1 MIKVNKNAK
10 LVLLVSSYTDLNSYK
25 NYFSKIDS
33 AGVSILK
40 IPKINFP
47 VTTVWKKELLTPLD
61 DYISNIV
68 HTILGI
74 LVLHDHGDIL
84 AFLPDLHD
92 LKKTAGILKKQL
104 IKLQLYEVDYY
115 LVYENAI
122 YALDY
127 KILLSSKRT
136 VFLSSDCAEETVF
149 PSVRFVVDCGI
160 KKVKFYDSDAER
172 DIPKLTFISCQR
184 AKLRK
189 TLAGDSNPGICYRIY
204 SKKNYY
210 LDMPKKD
217 YPEILRVNPYNT
229 IIQIFHYRFGKYL
242 KSDFIEFFSENI
254 QYDIIKDL
262 QKLEVLK
269 SNSVTALGRNIMN
282 LPFHPKYSK
291 LILLALEQGLA
302 FEAVILIAFFANK
315 QNIFVHSDNEK
326 QQRIIDVV
334 KFQLTMNESD
344 TFTYLYLYKNW
355 MKVGFN
361 VEFCKKY
368 FLNPDVMN
376 KINVCVF
383 EICSFIKSCLGKK
396 IKESISDLKNCY
408 LHLTEILLQCFHQN
422 LCVYTGHSKSGYRVL
437 SSFSVAFIHPT
448 SVVNQ
453 MENTPQFILYNHI
466 MLDKNNLLHITAI
479 PSDLIM
485 KALGNNVLQFSHED
499 LFEKTLTCRV
509 IEPVG
514 EEVMNEMLLG
524 SNGTKLKSIE
534 EQIRKETGSD
544 LIFLE
549 VFLSKGCVNIYALPN
564 SIDCAQCVV
573 EDMLK
578 NKFDYLL
585 NEQNFEILELNYNQ
599 NKISFLMDWSK
610 GAVAISL
617 RQISQEESINTFHEI
632 NNDTDT
638 FMGVCDSPYFPY
650 QLCFAWIRRPC
661 SGKAYVNFS
670 DEENFT
676 FARKLA
682 LRYINIF
689 GFELFFQISNKR
701 ENQLCIS
708 GLPPEINVN
717 DLKQEL
723 QLLTPYSKIDSIQL
737 EYIQPFKTSD
747 NDLISL
753 RSMIADVCQEFI
765 TLGEFD
771 VTIPNPDPKDLDMI
785 AYIDVF
791 DNEFLNPISEVLSTI
806 VTTNKKFITK
816 ILYNL
821 IIKCDKELC
830 KVLKPVIIF
839 EMEQMEH
846 SIQNSYE
853 SKTDCLFGIDIDLDS
868 EEKALIKI
876 SSSNNEILSLIHR
889 KINDLMAGELLNSES
904 IKDLENIFFYGGQI
918 WLENLAKS
926 ENVRI
931 VINNKMKTLILYGS
945 PNACD
950 NVKCQI
956 AIFLE
961 DAKKDIMQQISLTT
975 EQSGS
980 MLMKTLIREY
990 GVNLEQFIQNC
1001 DLRSAHLDIK
1011 AHQLL
1016 IRGSE
1021 DSVGKAEETIKTLS
1035 DNLDVVI
1042 PDVGQLHEICPV
1054 CYCPAYNLTFR
1065 LEHCGHL
1072 YCLECIQALVEQA
1085 QFPIHCCF
1093 GNCSKDIV
1101 VKDIQKILKDDH
1113 TKIKTLLEKSMKDF
1127 LERKREFIYHCPAPD
1142 CSMFF
1147 YKDQL
1152 SDSKVH
1158 CPLCKN
1164 DICSKCNVLYHGGY
1178 TCDMYQN
1185 TKKDP
1190 DYSFKVWQKTN
1201 VQCKQCPKCKTA
1213 IEKIAGCNR
1222 MRCSTCKI
1230 SFCWIC
1236 LEAYTTDQQVYNH
1249 IHSAHRGMLF
1259 T

>member
-1 MIKVNKNAK
+1 MW
-10 LVLLVSSYTDLNSYK
+10 
-25 NYFSKIDS
+25 KI
-33 AGVSILK
+33 ILK
-40 IPKINFP
+40 NVIHIYLRIIFKNNFEPRNQVKRPKTKILLEHCDEYQR
-47 VTTVWKKELLTPLD
+47 VYKE
-61 DYISNIV
+61 
-68 HTILGI
+68 
-74 LVLHDHGDIL
+74 
-84 AFLPDLHD
+84 
-92 LKKTAGILKKQL
+92 AGI
-104 IKLQLYEVDYY
+104 I
-115 LVYENAI
+115 VYENAI

-189 TLAGDSNPGICYRIY
+189 SLAGDSNPGICYRIY

-210 LDMPKKD
+210 LDMLKKD

-229 IIQIFHYRFGKYL
+229 IIQIFHYRFGKCL

-254 QYDIIKDL
+254 QHDIIKDL

-326 QQRIIDVV
+326 HQRIIDVV
-334 KFQLTMNESD
+334 KFQLTINESD

-355 MKVGFN
+355 MK
-361 VEFCKKY
+361 
-368 FLNPDVMN
+368 
-376 KINVCVF
+376 
-383 EICSFIKSCLGKK
+383 
-396 IKESISDLKNCY
+396 
-408 LHLTEILLQCFHQN
+408 N

-453 MENTPQFILYNHI
+453 IENTPQFILYNHI
-466 MLDKNNLLHITAI
+466 TLDKNNLLHITAI

-485 KALGNNVLQFSHED
+485 KALGNNMLQFSHED

-617 RQISQEESINTFHEI
+617 RQISQEESINTFNEI

-638 FMGVCDSPYFPY
+638 FIGVCDSPYFPY

-701 ENQLCIS
+701 ENQLCIT

-737 EYIQPFKTSD
+737 EYIHPFKTSD

-753 RSMIADVCQEFI
+753 RSMIADVCQGFI

-771 VTIPNPDPKDLDMI
+771 VTIPNPDPKDLDGI

-791 DNEFLNPISEVLSTI
+791 DNEFLNPISEVLSTV

-816 ILYNL
+816 ISYNL

-846 SIQNSYE
+846 NVQNSYE

-918 WLENLAKS
+918 WLANLAKS

-931 VINNKMKTLILYGS
+931 VINNKMKTLTLYGS

-961 DAKKDIMQQISLTT
+961 DAQKDIMQKISLTT

-1016 IRGSE
+1016 IRGSKE
-1021 DSVGKAEETIKTLS
+1021 SVEKAEETIKTIS

-1042 PDVGQLHEICPV
+1042 PDVGQLHEICP
-1054 CYCPAYNLTFR
+1054 
-1065 LEHCGHL
+1065 
-1072 YCLECIQALVEQA
+1072 
-1085 QFPIHCCF
+1085 
-1093 GNCSKDIV
+1093 NCSKDIV

-1259 T
+1259 A